1 MKLKRKSLTI
11 QSLNYVK
18 KLTPLR
24 KWLSSKTDFNEAIK
38 LIEDDNTNNVKS
50 SSGDKKVFNELI
62 NNIKN
67 KKATRI
73 ITIKKIRDIFSDLD
87 QQNQKMFCFSK

>member
-1 MKLKRKSLTI
+1 M

-18 KLTPLR
+18 KLTPLP

-38 LIEDDNTNNVKS
+38 LIEDDNTNNVES

-67 KKATRI
+67 KKSY
-73 ITIKKIRDIFSDLD
+73 K
-87 QQNQKMFCFSK
+87 NNYH

>member
-1 MKLKRKSLTI
+1 M
-11 QSLNYVK
+11 
-18 KLTPLR
+18 R